1 MNNVTRTTRRSS
13 LYHPV
18 PAALADRQGQTAPA
32 VRSLVDRVTPS
43 FSGIA
48 TIATMSKT
56 QAEFDGS
63 NPFIPSSSPVCRLA
77 DTALVFW
84 VALIG
89 LSAAV
94 IAVIRHLSAGV
105 SC

>member
-1 MNNVTRTTRRSS
+1 MTTVTRTTRRSS

-48 TIATMSKT
+48 AFATMSKT
-56 QAEFDGS
+56 RTEFDGS
-63 NPFIPSSSPVCRLA
+63 NPFIPASSPVCRVA

-105 SC
+105 AC